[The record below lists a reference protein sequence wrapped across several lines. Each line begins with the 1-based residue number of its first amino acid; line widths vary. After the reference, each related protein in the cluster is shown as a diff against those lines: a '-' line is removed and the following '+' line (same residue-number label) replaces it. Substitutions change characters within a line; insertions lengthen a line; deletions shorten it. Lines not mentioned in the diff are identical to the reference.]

1 MKAAANNCV
10 KISRIR
16 SIFSPY
22 LTVLNFEVYG
32 LNLQLAKIRENAKQ
46 KITLNIEI
54 HAKKLEPSIVN
65 KMLLL
70 LLFYQLKAVSRYCKQ
85 SLHSMLLHFSYVGKD
100 KSIISFSKKMHSK
113 KCKMEIFFE
122 ANIAMFLYFSEL
134 LFARLHQFVHEYQFP
149 LKKKKNERGFIFLTF
164 FFLFPLCC
172 CGVLS
177 FSKLKHLFWN
187 LVYQQY
193 SVQQKESLRKI
204 GKLRR
209 NLFQLTVTSNSQNI

>member
-85 SLHSMLLHFSYVGKD
+85 SLHSMLLHFSYVRMINQLYHLVKRCTLKNAKW
-100 KSIISFSKKMHSK
+100 KSFLKQIQQCFYIFLNSYLLDFISLSMSINFH
-113 KCKMEIFFE
+113 
-122 ANIAMFLYFSEL
+122 
-134 LFARLHQFVHEYQFP
+134 
-149 LKKKKNERGFIFLTF
+149 LKKKKTKEDLF
-164 FFLFPLCC
+164 F
-172 CGVLS
+172 
-177 FSKLKHLFWN
+177 
-187 LVYQQY
+187 
-193 SVQQKESLRKI
+193 
-204 GKLRR
+204 
-209 NLFQLTVTSNSQNI
+209 